1 LVNECWC
8 QSDDYRKLYFLYY
21 KTQRVTFLGIFGL
34 NVMMM
39 IFRLVG
45 ESFRFA
51 WDALRQNKLRTALSL
66 LGITIGIFII
76 IAVYTAV
83 DTMKDKIQSSVDK
96 LGSNTLFVQKWPW
109 IFEEN
114 SPWWKYMNRPEPSIR
129 EYNALKDRMD
139 MAVGVCYEAS
149 ASNRIIKYRSNSV
162 EGVNLNAATYEYNKT
177 WDLEI
182 VGDGRYFTEAES
194 QSGTPVCILGA
205 DIAEALFDGDEPVG
219 KQIKVMGRRIT
230 VVGQFV
236 KEGEDMLGM
245 SQDKNV
251 LISMNLAKSMFD
263 INNER
268 YNPQITVRGKEN
280 ITLED
285 VEAELRGQMRSIRR
299 IKPGEEDTF
308 ALNKT
313 TMLSNQLDIMFGVVN
328 IAGTILGAFSILVG
342 GFGIAN
348 IMFVSVKERTNII
361 GIQKSLGA
369 KNYFILLQFIF
380 EAVSLCLL
388 GGLFGL
394 GLVYLGTVLF
404 SLMLHTSI
412 ALHLNNILWG
422 IGISVVIGLI
432 SGFWPAFSASRLDP
446 VEAIRS

>member
-1 LVNECWC
+1 
-8 QSDDYRKLYFLYY
+8 
-21 KTQRVTFLGIFGL
+21 
-34 NVMMM
+34 M
-39 IFRLVG
+39 ILRLIG

-76 IAVYTAV
+76 IAVYTGV
-83 DTMKDKIQSSVDK
+83 DTMRDKIQSSVDK

-109 IFEEN
+109 VFSGN
-114 SPWWKYMNRPEPSIR
+114 FPWWKYVNRPEPSLR
-129 EYNALKDRMD
+129 DYNALKDRMD
-139 MAVGVCYEAS
+139 MATGVCYEVS
-149 ASNRIIKYRSNSV
+149 ASNRTVKYRSNSV
-162 EGVNLNAATYEYNKT
+162 EGISLNAASQEYDKT
-177 WDLEI
+177 WDLTFEA
-182 VGDGRYFTEAES
+182 GRYFTDSEGR
-194 QSGTPVCILGA
+194 SGSPVCILGA
-205 DIAEALFDGDEPVG
+205 EVAAGLFDGEEPIG
-219 KQIKVMGRRIT
+219 KQIKVMGRRVT
-230 VVGQFV
+230 VIGLFK
-236 KEGEDMLGM
+236 KEGEDMMGM
-245 SQDKNV
+245 SQDKNI
-251 LISMNLAKSMFD
+251 LIPLNLAKSMFD

-268 YNPQITVRGKEN
+268 YNPQVTVRGREN
-280 ITLED
+280 IGLEE

-299 IKPGEEDTF
+299 LRPGQEDDF

-313 TMLSNQLDIMFGVVN
+313 TLLSNQLDIMFSVVN
-328 IAGTILGAFSILVG
+328 LAGTVIGLFSVLVG

-394 GLVYLGTVLF
+394 ALVYVGTQIITLATDVQV
-404 SLMLHTSI
+404 SLYLS
-412 ALHLNNILWG
+412 NIIKG
-422 IGISVVIGLI
+422 IGISVGIGFI
-432 SGFWPAFSASRLDP
+432 SGFWPAYSASRLDP